1 MKTIQG
7 TIVRL
12 KIHFIPVI
20 PCRGY
25 QWPVGPPTRSGIGD
39 SLRVKPAELQSKF
52 AAPYIAVPCALSN
65 SFPSTVHSAFPIFT
79 SGHSPQLAVLVQ
91 IYYSCPCLPAQQNDA
106 NLTKHPPK

>member
-1 MKTIQG
+1 M
-7 TIVRL
+7 RL

-52 AAPYIAVPCALSN
+52 AAPYIAVPCER
-65 SFPSTVHSAFPIFT
+65 
-79 SGHSPQLAVLVQ
+79 
-91 IYYSCPCLPAQQNDA
+91 IYCLKKFSVVSMVSINDA
-106 NLTKHPPK
+106 TKS